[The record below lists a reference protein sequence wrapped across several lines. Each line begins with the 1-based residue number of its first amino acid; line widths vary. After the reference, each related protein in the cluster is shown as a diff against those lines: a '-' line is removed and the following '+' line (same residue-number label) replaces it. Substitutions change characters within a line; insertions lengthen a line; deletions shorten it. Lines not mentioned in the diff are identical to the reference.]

1 MRTVCILIIMLICCP
16 CQESEAQTADLITIA
31 TLRNTIQKYGPRNVV
46 NQLNK
51 GEGQDWLQIEAYI
64 SNGDAQWIALASELY
79 SGTDASTSEGL
90 ILALAEALPKNPGA
104 VLKLENTVISLKR
117 ICSLPFI
124 EPEDA
129 FIERYVVDTMTALDS
144 VQDSALRRAAQTCRR
159 RLQEVLKQWEERIS
173 AHPSSP

>member
-1 MRTVCILIIMLICCP
+1 MRTACILIIMLICCP
-16 CQESEAQTADLITIA
+16 CQAAEAQAVAPVTIA
-31 TLRNTIQKYGPRNVV
+31 TLRNAIQKYGPQNVV

-51 GEGQDWLQIEAYI
+51 GEGQDWLEIEAYI
-64 SNGDAQWIALASELY
+64 SSGDAQWVALASELY
-79 SGTDASTSEGL
+79 PGADAGTSEGL
-90 ILALAEALPKNPGA
+90 IIALADALPKNPDA

-144 VQDSALRRAAQTCRR
+144 VQDPGLRQAVQVCRR
-159 RLQEVLKQWEERIS
+159 RLEEVLRHWEEGIP